1 MDIIHRYP
9 LQISLSDNMLFIDD
23 NANYAPSFK
32 GTLAQGLIAIE
43 MLVNKR
49 ALRMIVDTG
58 APIAYI
64 KRTIVAGLAP
74 VREVEDFNPL
84 IGTFKTYT
92 YRCEVNLIIEDLP
105 SLPSYHQE
113 FGILPVRLESIL
125 SMLHFDG
132 IIGIDLFKRYRIQIK
147 AGKLFLPPQGI

>member
-1 MDIIHRYP
+1 
-9 LQISLSDNMLFIDD
+9 MLFIDD

-58 APIAYI
+58 APISYI

-84 IGTFKTYT
+84 IG
-92 YRCEVNLIIEDLP
+92 
-105 SLPSYHQE
+105 
-113 FGILPVRLESIL
+113 
-125 SMLHFDG
+125 
-132 IIGIDLFKRYRIQIK
+132 IDLLKRYRIQIK
-147 AGKLFLPPQGI
+147 DGKLFLPPQGI